1 MTRFFLSAAFG
12 LALALPALAQ
22 GQPQPRPNRGEDVE
36 KLREQVRDLVAK
48 LKQVSDKKEE
58 KEDDKKGEK
67 KKEGD
72 KKGKGEQKGEGE
84 PKGPPMGGF
93 TGGFSGPM
101 GSFGGQG
108 FGRNP
113 FAGNPGAMPGGPG
126 GEGGRGGS
134 SGMSGGPDF
143 TKMPGFYRLSQE
155 EQKTL
160 AALMQKLRT
169 PPPERSGDAPMGV
182 PSFYHGGPLLCCRAA
197 DPVQVPTTPEV
208 GEADEQHRKEDHDV
222 REGEPR
228 ELVHCAG
235 VDLGLAV
242 GHGNGLDRLGR
253 HSLFGD
259 V

>member
-36 KLREQVRDLVAK
+36 KLREQVRDLEAK
-48 LKQVSDKKEE
+48 LKKVSDKKEE
-58 KEDDKKGEK
+58 KEDDKKG
-67 KKEGD
+67 
-72 KKGKGEQKGEGE
+72 KGEQKGERKGEGE

-93 TGGFSGPM
+93 TGGFPGPM

-143 TKMPGFYRLSQE
+143 TKMPGFERLTKD
-155 EQKTL
+155 EQKML
-160 AALMQKLRT
+160 ANLFEKM
-169 PPPERSGDAPMGV
+169 
-182 PSFYHGGPLLCCRAA
+182 HA
-197 DPVQVPTTPEV
+197 DPMHRSTMGTTGAPGHV
-208 GEADEQHRKEDHDV
+208 EAR
-222 REGEPR
+222 
-228 ELVHCAG
+228 
-235 VDLGLAV
+235 
-242 GHGNGLDRLGR
+242 LDRLEKTIEELKAMMRGPTPSGPGR
-253 HSLFGD
+253 PPGSSGSGGPGGGQRGGGGGD
-259 V
+259 R